1 MEDPKSFSAPVTSL
15 NEATAPTDRPSSSP
29 PRKSQD
35 NNEQQAKSESSGST
49 KVGVPKDGADVDTA
63 DPGALEANVP
73 RTSSVSNNNKEQE
86 KSEEPVDPNIVDWD
100 GPDDPTNPMNWPPWK
115 VKAHIFLV
123 SAITFVT

>member
-15 NEATAPTDRPSSSP
+15 DEATASTDKLSSP
-29 PRKSQD
+29 PPRTSQE
-35 NNEQQAKSESSGST
+35 NNEQQARSESSGST
-49 KVGVPKDGADVDTA
+49 KVGVPKDGADVDAA

-73 RTSSVSNNNKEQE
+73 RTSSVSISDKEQE

-100 GPDDPTNPMNWPPWK
+100 GPNDPSNPMNWPPWK